1 MAQDFGNGVSRTLSA
16 KDRQYQIVVWQ
27 ANKPP
32 LDSELNLIG
41 QVEWEREAEKVRSA
55 MHSGFLLDPMQS
67 DKDFQSNVAWSNWF
81 KLGRPEQDGK
91 SPVLY
96 ANVNGWLVPVSGT
109 ETMGTDTSN
118 RINLFPPPS
127 TETRVDFVFLEVWQ
141 AQIAPNPST
150 QNKPNAQTIWKYGN
164 VEFGGTNIVDDIE
177 DPTIGFETT
186 ERVQLQYRIRVVG
199 SGAGLGSSI
208 DIAQYPDGL
217 NDPNVLAQGCAASP
231 QAGFVWENMGKELG
245 DPGLWRSGDG
255 DSTNALATVDGY
267 SYAIPICAVFR
278 RNSSP
283 LGS

>member
-199 SGAGLGSSI
+199 S
-208 DIAQYPDGL
+208 
-217 NDPNVLAQGCAASP
+217 
-231 QAGFVWENMGKELG
+231 
-245 DPGLWRSGDG
+245 RS
-255 DSTNALATVDGY
+255 
-267 SYAIPICAVFR
+267 
-278 RNSSP
+278 
-283 LGS
+283 